1 MRIRHLASLSLIA
14 IFGVLFSGR
23 VHASEPVN
31 LYFFWGQGCPHCAK
45 EKEFLK
51 EIAYKDNNVKVH
63 EYEVWYSE
71 ENRTKL
77 EFISKK
83 LNVEVNGVP
92 FLVIGD
98 QYLVGYMS
106 NDTTGKEII
115 RLIDKAKTSNCPDL
129 LAEEKSV
136 EPAGKENCSE
146 TTASINTPQLPKIGN
161 INLNTLSLPA
171 LTVVM
176 GFLDGFNP
184 CAMWTLLFLISLLIG
199 MEDKKRMWAL
209 GLAFIVASA
218 SVYFLFMVAWLKLFL
233 FIGFILWVRI
243 LIAFVALIGGFL
255 SLKKFVSKDSSGC
268 DVVGD
273 TKRKA
278 VFDKLGNI
286 TSNRSFIFAM
296 LGIIALA
303 FAVNL
308 VELVCSAGLPAVYTQ
323 VLALNK
329 LGTLQYYG
337 YILLYILFFM
347 LDDMFVFFV
356 AMCTLHMTGITT
368 KYVKYSR
375 LIGGILMVIIG
386 LLLLFKP
393 EILMFN

>member
-1 MRIRHLASLSLIA
+1 MQIKRLASLGLIA
-14 IFGVLFSGR
+14 VFGVLFFGR
-23 VHASEPVN
+23 VHASEPIN
-31 LYFFWGQGCPHCAK
+31 LYFFWGRGCPHCAK
-45 EKEFLK
+45 EKEFLN
-51 EIAYKDNNVKVH
+51 ELANKDNTVKVH
-63 EYEVWYSE
+63 EYEVWYSK

-98 QYLVGYMS
+98 QYFVGYMS
-106 NDTTGKEII
+106 NDTTGKEILK
-115 RLIDKAKTSNCPDL
+115 LIDKAKTSNCPDL
-129 LAEEKSV
+129 LAEEKSA
-136 EPAGKENCSE
+136 EPAERENCSE
-146 TTASINTPQLPKIGN
+146 TTTSTNSPQLPKIGN
-161 INLNTLSLPA
+161 INLNTLSLPT

-199 MEDKKRMWAL
+199 MEDKKRMWTL
-209 GLAFIVASA
+209 GLAFVMASA

-233 FIGFILWVRI
+233 FIGFISWVRI
-243 LIAFVALIGGFL
+243 LIALVALIGGFL
-255 SLKKFVSKDSSGC
+255 SLKKFLDKDSSGC

-278 VFDKLGNI
+278 VFDKLGKI
-286 TSNRSFIFAM
+286 TSNKSFIFA
-296 LGIIALA
+296 LFGIVALA

-308 VELVCSAGLPAVYTQ
+308 VELVCSAGFPAVYTQ

-329 LGTLQYYG
+329 LGTLQHYG

-356 AMCTLHMTGITT
+356 AMFTLHMTGITT

-375 LIGGILMVIIG
+375 LIGGFLMIAIG

-393 EILMFN
+393 GILMFS